1 MAGGGFH
8 GEAGRVDLL
17 AMDETSS
24 TDALEHRLIDHEHH
38 RAELG
43 ARNFAVQKPGD
54 DERAVVDHGVG
65 GDSNFDEATH
75 GFGATFDLNR
85 DVLAVGPSVDHS
97 VQTAIQHGQEYM
109 KGSGRLRHQ
118 RGPSEKFHHLAR
130 GLGAHSRQYGH
141 R

>member
-65 GDSNFDEATH
+65 GVSNFDEATH

-85 DVLAVGPSVDHS
+85 DVLAFGPSADPS
-97 VQTAIQHGQEYM
+97 VQTPIQHGQEYI
-109 KGSGRLRHQ
+109 KDSATLPHPHA
-118 RGPSEKFHHLAR
+118 PSQTFQHLA
-130 GLGAHSRQYGH
+130 
-141 R
+141 